1 MILKGFKEKSIK
13 KYMNKLL
20 SKTSEKVTDN
30 KIDSLAI
37 IFNLDEIDDF
47 EWFNELSTQLKIHPN
62 KLKVIAFSSKK
73 EEVLK
78 SWDVCYNPKD
88 FGWNGT
94 IHNSELKAF
103 LDTKFDA
110 LISYY
115 ETDIVE
121 IKLLT
126 ALSKAKFKVGIL
138 QTDERLNDLIIK
150 TTIKDFNVFK
160 TEIFKYLTILNKIK
174 NEQ

>member
-1 MILKGFKEKSIK
+1 MILKGFKQKSIK
-13 KYMNKLL
+13 KYINKLL
-20 SKTSEKVTDN
+20 SETPENVADS
-30 KIDSLAI
+30 KIDSLGI

-47 EWFNELSTQLKIHPN
+47 EGFKEVANQLKIHPN
-62 KLKVIAFSSKK
+62 KLKIIAFSSKK

-88 FGWNGT
+88 FGWNGS
-94 IHNSELKAF
+94 INNSELQAF
-103 LDTKFDA
+103 LNTKFDA

-115 ETDIVE
+115 EAEIAE

-126 ALSKAKFKVGIL
+126 VMSKAKFKIGIL
-138 QTDERLNDLIIK
+138 QTDERVNNLIIK
-150 TTIKDFNVFK
+150 TNIKDFDVFK

-174 NEQ
+174 NE